1 VAVTRVNDPVKDD
14 SDLAAGGAEAPAPSG
29 WRPQLEIGFAT
40 GIPMGDFGDHVDDVG
55 LGFSLLGGIGLPD
68 WPVMLGAEICFL
80 NYGRDSSTEII
91 HTSIDQVEGR
101 LTTTNDIVMGHLVVR
116 IQPRSG
122 RVRPYLDGLFGFKN
136 LTTDTRVTAPNLASD
151 PNEPFGTATIAS
163 ENEVDDT
170 VLSYGPGVGVDIRL
184 LEWSEAESVR
194 AEIRL
199 NLGARYLF
207 GSRAKYLK
215 EGSVRRQDG
224 QVFFD
229 VLRSKTDML
238 VAQIGLS
245 VEF

>member
-1 VAVTRVNDPVKDD
+1 
-14 SDLAAGGAEAPAPSG
+14 
-29 WRPQLEIGFAT
+29 
-40 GIPMGDFGDHVDDVG
+40 VG